1 MTNRHSEAAAPD
13 CEQPEQPQADKTP
26 PVALDKIRTRRN
38 RNGSWAHARNRDDE
52 EYQWTELID
61 HLPENVRIIWRTVND
76 LRQFWRLLHAFG
88 GQSIRVPRN
97 LPRDKGHAL
106 RKKLGV
112 ACLRKLMAV
121 YGGTNIYVPRCTALM
136 NRLRQRNIIKDFSHS
151 TRRGSSSTAAVA
163 SLARRHGISD
173 RRVWQIL
180 KKENSVPPHAR
191 LIFRLGDSA
200 RQASQQASRQPDSAC

>member
-1 MTNRHSEAAAPD
+1 MTNRLSEVATPDNEPAAA
-13 CEQPEQPQADKTP
+13 QTDKILP
-26 PVALDKIRTRRN
+26 PALGKIRTRRKRSASWGTICN
-38 RNGSWAHARNRDDE
+38 NGDE
-52 EYQWTELID
+52 EYQWTELIE
-61 HLPENVRIIWRTVND
+61 HLPDNVRIIWRAVND

-88 GQSIRVPRN
+88 GQSIRVPRS
-97 LPRDKGHAL
+97 LPKDKGHTL
-106 RKKLGV
+106 RKNLGV

-121 YGGTNIYVPRCTALM
+121 FGGTSIYVPRCAALI

-191 LIFRLGDSA
+191 LILRLGDSA
-200 RQASQQASRQPDSAC
+200 WQASRQTSDNC

>member
-1 MTNRHSEAAAPD
+1 MTNRNTEAAVPD
-13 CEQPEQPQADKTP
+13 LEESAAVQTGSIASEK
-26 PVALDKIRTRRN
+26 LDKIRIRRKRNASWSNAGN
-38 RNGSWAHARNRDDE
+38 RGDE
-52 EYQWTELID
+52 EYQWSELIE
-61 HLPENVRIIWRTVND
+61 HLPDNARLIWKTVND

-97 LPRDKGHAL
+97 LPKNKAHAL
-106 RKKLGV
+106 RKNLGV

-121 YGGTNIYVPRCTALM
+121 FGGTSIYVPRCTAVI
-136 NRLRQRNIIKDFSHS
+136 NCLRQRNIIKDFSHS

-191 LIFRLGDSA
+191 LILRLGDSA
-200 RQASQQASRQPDSAC
+200 RQASCQPSENC

>member
-1 MTNRHSEAAAPD
+1 MTNRPLEVTVPD
-13 CEQPEQPQADKTP
+13 NEQSATAQTDNTSPTGSNNRPA
-26 PVALDKIRTRRN
+26 RR
-38 RNGSWAHARNRDDE
+38 RRSARWSTACNKGDE
-52 EYQWTELID
+52 EYQWTELIE
-61 HLPENVRIIWRTVND
+61 HLPDNVRIIWRAVND

-97 LPRDKGHAL
+97 LPRDKGHPL

-200 RQASQQASRQPDSAC
+200 RQASRQPDSAC